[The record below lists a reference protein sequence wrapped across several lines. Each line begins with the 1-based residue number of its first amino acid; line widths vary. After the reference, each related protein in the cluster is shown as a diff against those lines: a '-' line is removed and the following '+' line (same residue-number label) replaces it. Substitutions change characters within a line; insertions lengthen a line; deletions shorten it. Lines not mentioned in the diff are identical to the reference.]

1 MTELVIPREI
11 GGVRVPDTAL
21 VGKAIR
27 LAHEVSTPLVF
38 NHVMRTFAFG
48 SLIARRHGLPY
59 DEEVACLGAVLH
71 DLGLT
76 DHAQGPKRFEVA
88 GADAARQ
95 FVLEHGL
102 AEEKAEKIW
111 DAIALHSSLGIAGEK
126 PLEIALTHLGAS
138 VDVIGIGLDA
148 IDAPVLEQV
157 LSLYPRGDFKNA
169 FFNLLVENFANKPM
183 LATAHSWA
191 MEICRNHVHGYACP
205 TFQQM
210 MQGADFA
217 S

>member
-1 MTELVIPREI
+1 MAEFVIPREI
-11 GGVRVPDTAL
+11 AGVRIPDTAL

-27 LAHEVSTPLVF
+27 LAHDVSSPLVF
-38 NHVMRTFAFG
+38 NHVMRTFVFG

-76 DHAQGPKRFEVA
+76 DHAQGQKRFEVA
-88 GADAARQ
+88 GADAARH
-95 FVLEHGL
+95 FVRAHGF
-102 AEEKAEKIW
+102 AQDKAEKVW
-111 DAIALHSSLGIAGEK
+111 DAIALHTSLGIAGEK

-148 IDAPVLEQV
+148 IDAAVVEQV

-169 FFNLLVENFANKPM
+169 FFDLLVANFAKKPM

-205 TFQQM
+205 SFHQM
-210 MQGADFA
+210 MQGAGFA